1 MIKFKF
7 KFDKETISATVPGS
21 WDEVTTEQFIKMDY
35 ANWDGLDIVEIIA
48 IISGVD
54 LHKLYV
60 TKSKPLEAV
69 YTALAFL
76 QQSPPK
82 WEELKI
88 QKYITIW
95 NKQVKIPEDLEL
107 EAFGLWL
114 EFQQLSESKD
124 VAKVCALYLQPALCG
139 GKIDRGARKDVEK
152 SILKL
157 PIMVTIPIINFFLL
171 KVNEYLI
178 YGKPVLNLLPLL
190 ESSKKAKG

>member
-7 KFDKETISATVPGS
+7 RFGKETINATVPGS

-69 YTALAFL
+69 YETLSFL
-76 QQSPPK
+76 KQSPPK

-88 QKYITIW
+88 QKHITIW
-95 NKQVKIPEDLEL
+95 NKQVRIPEDLEL